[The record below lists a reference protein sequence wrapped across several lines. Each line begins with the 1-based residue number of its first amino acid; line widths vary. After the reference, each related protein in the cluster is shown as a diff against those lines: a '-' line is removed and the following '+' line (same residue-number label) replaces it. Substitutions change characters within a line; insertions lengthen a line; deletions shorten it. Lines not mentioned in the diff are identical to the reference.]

1 MIFPPTIFKFRITEN
16 ITIYD
21 PWANPRAVEHEYG
34 IKIVSSLAEKEKF
47 DAVILGVAHA
57 EFLSLNVKSLI
68 KDGGVI
74 YDVKGVFKRE
84 IIDGRL

>member
-1 MIFPPTIFKFRITEN
+1 MVTVSRWIR
-16 ITIYD
+16 
-21 PWANPRAVEHEYG
+21 

>member
-1 MIFPPTIFKFRITEN
+1 MTASNFSFSARLLTIFIPYSCST
-16 ITIYD
+16 
-21 PWANPRAVEHEYG
+21 A
-34 IKIVSSLAEKEKF
+34 
-47 DAVILGVAHA
+47 LGFAHA
-57 EFLSLNVKSLI
+57 EFLSHNVKSLI

>member
-1 MIFPPTIFKFRITEN
+1 M
-16 ITIYD
+16 
-21 PWANPRAVEHEYG
+21 
-34 IKIVSSLAEKEKF
+34 VSSLAEKEKF